1 MLWAPEITL
10 PYLPLPGDISSELM
24 MYLGSGARRSQKRP
38 SSASFLI
45 PGFFKLL
52 GNSEGPDDPPEPT
65 PLRVRR

>member
-45 PGFFKLL
+45 PASYLL
-52 GNSEGPDDPPEPT
+52 NITWCFSGVNAWAR
-65 PLRVRR
+65 L